1 MNLFERKQIDSLFW
15 SYYPSKYKNIL
26 YETIYNE
33 VKILLKKNSSRY
45 SCVLSDRLNNEY
57 SNIDTHFWTTNIEN
71 IKDEI
76 EKTFNIHVDYGLV
89 HLYEDGESSINWHN
103 DKEAIDS
110 FIVSVSFGSPRRF
123 QLREFYNNEN
133 KFTYELF
140 HGDMFIMKRGCQ
152 ELYEHCI
159 IKDKKITKPRISI
172 TFRERT
178 K

>member
-15 SYYPSKYKNIL
+15 SYYPSKYKNIR

-76 EKTFNIHVDYGLV
+76 EKTFNVKVAKVNILNNGTKKMAYIKL
-89 HLYEDGESSINWHN
+89 NKKN
-103 DKEAIDS
+103 PAID
-110 FIVSVSFGSPRRF
+110 IA
-123 QLREFYNNEN
+123 
-133 KFTYELF
+133 
-140 HGDMFIMKRGCQ
+140 
-152 ELYEHCI
+152 
-159 IKDKKITKPRISI
+159 TKLGMI
-172 TFRERT
+172 
-178 K
+178 